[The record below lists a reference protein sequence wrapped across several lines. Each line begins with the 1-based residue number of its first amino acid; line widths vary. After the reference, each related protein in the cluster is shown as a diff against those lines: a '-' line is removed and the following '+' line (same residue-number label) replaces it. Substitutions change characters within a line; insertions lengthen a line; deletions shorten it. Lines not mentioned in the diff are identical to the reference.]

1 MTLWT
6 TTALA
11 RPALYAGLF
20 LALAATHAYAQD
32 DRCQQLVA
40 LHNQYK
46 GVVLT
51 AYQQQLKT
59 QMVVWYKANCTRSHF
74 RRRLHSASYAE

>member
-1 MTLWT
+1 MTLCT
-6 TTALA
+6 TAALA

-32 DRCQQLVA
+32 ERCQQLVA

-51 AYQQQLKT
+51 GYQQQLKT
-59 QMVVWYKANCTRSHF
+59 QMVAWYKANCTRSHF
-74 RRRLHSASYAE
+74 RSRLHSASNTE